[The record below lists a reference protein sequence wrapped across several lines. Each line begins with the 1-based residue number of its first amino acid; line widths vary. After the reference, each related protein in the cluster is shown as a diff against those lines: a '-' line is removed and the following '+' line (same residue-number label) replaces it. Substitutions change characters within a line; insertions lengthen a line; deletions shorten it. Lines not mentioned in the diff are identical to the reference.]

1 MGQKILTNITENQL
15 KQSGVQALADRPN
28 AAQQYGQSGLSATQ
42 LKLWFDKLATLL
54 SKKINELQNALQSED
69 AAQYIVLALG
79 EYETL
84 DDLIEAMQDGGFAEN
99 VMKLYRDE
107 NAADLESMQ
116 SIVLEFSRKFAQLN
130 EDLEHF
136 DEIKISKNEET
147 ADYRRVYGVDK
158 FGNQILVN
166 LSEAPLPEA
175 AATYNDEG
183 ALKAR
188 MSESGEFAGIANP
201 SEVVNLNYMNALRQ
215 QIGTRLEFSMDSNY
229 VVSLKVFN
237 TYGTHIYTANLDL
250 PLEDVIVNGSY
261 VDGKIIL
268 SLRNGNVVEI
278 PVANMV
284 NGLVTEAKHSNDIK
298 ILNDKID
305 ASLNAYI
312 VDVYQLL
319 GGDYVDYS

>member
-1 MGQKILTNITENQL
+1 MGKKILTNITDNQL

-42 LKLWFDKLATLL
+42 LKHWFDKLATLL
-54 SKKINELQNALQSED
+54 RDKINELQNVLNSED
-69 AAQYIVLALG
+69 AAQYIVLALN

-84 DDLIEAMQDGGFAEN
+84 DDLVEAMQDGGFAEN

-107 NAADLESMQ
+107 NSADLETIQ
-116 SIVLEFSRKFAQLN
+116 SIVLEFSRKFANLN

-136 DEIKISKNEET
+136 DDIKITKNEET
-147 ADYRRVYGVDK
+147 ANYRRVYGVDK
-158 FGNQILVN
+158 LGHQILVN

-175 AATYNDEG
+175 AATYNTEG
-183 ALKAR
+183 ALKTK
-188 MSESGEFAGIANP
+188 MSDNTEFTSAGDP
-201 SEVVNLNYMNALRQ
+201 SEVVNINYVNGLRE
-215 QIGTRLEFSMDSNY
+215 QIGTKLEFSMDSDY

-237 TYGTHIYTANLDL
+237 TYGNHIYTAKLDL

-261 VDGKIIL
+261 ADGKIIL
-268 SLRNGNVVEI
+268 TLRNGNNVEI

-298 ILNDKID
+298 ILNNKID

>member
-1 MGQKILTNITENQL
+1 MGQKLLTNITENQL

-54 SKKINELQNALQSED
+54 SKKINELQDVIQSED
-69 AAQYIVLALG
+69 AAQYIVLALS
-79 EYETL
+79 EYKTL

-99 VMKLYRDE
+99 VMKLYQNE
-107 NAADLESMQ
+107 NSADLESIQ
-116 SIVLEFSRKFAQLN
+116 DIVLEFSRKFAKLY

-136 DEIKISKNEET
+136 DEIKISKNEDT

-158 FGNQILVN
+158 LGNQILVN

-175 AATYNDEG
+175 AATYNSEG
-183 ALKAR
+183 VLKAR
-188 MSESGEFAGIANP
+188 MSESGGFEGITGP
-201 SEVVNLNYMNALRQ
+201 SEVVNLNYIEALRK
-215 QIGTRLEFSMDSNY
+215 QIATRLEFSMDSNY
-229 VVSLKVFN
+229 VVSLKIFN
-237 TYGTHIYTANLDL
+237 AYGAHIHTANLDL

-261 VDGKIIL
+261 DDGKIIL
-268 SLRNGNVVEI
+268 TLRNGNVVEI